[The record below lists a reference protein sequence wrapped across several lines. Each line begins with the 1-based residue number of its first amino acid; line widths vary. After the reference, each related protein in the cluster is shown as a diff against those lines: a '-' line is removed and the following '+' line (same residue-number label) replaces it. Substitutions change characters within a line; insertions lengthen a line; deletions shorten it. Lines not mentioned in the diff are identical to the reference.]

1 MFTLSVKEEI
11 MKKLFAL
18 PAVASIVIAGLFGC
32 SSESTTSVEM
42 GNYEA
47 PVKSGEVARVSAS
60 DAKAHLAMFRH
71 SVVES
76 RQFESTEND
85 SASVEID
92 STLQNENFAVDADV
106 AVEDD
111 SIYTI
116 ASAGVDGSGFAWM
129 VQVENGAVVYS
140 WRESA
145 DAEWQKFTTGKI
157 VEKNELSNV
166 RVERAGK
173 VVVVFVNGKIVSAF
187 RNETTAAFKIEGK
200 ITFGF
205 DKKDP
210 GKCHC
215 HNGHVEQVGVET
227 IEEIIDTPIDSL
239 EVEVPIEE
247 PVEPFGDSVDV
258 NDSAVVATNWIAEW
272 NFNDSANV
280 GLDVTGNGH
289 DATIGEGSVSSV
301 GGIATFDGR
310 SGFEVALAND
320 LNINEFV
327 VEARVK
333 PTRFGTMQNIL
344 VAEPPGRG
352 VDGWMLRIDEGVL
365 TVHLRD
371 AGADGDDWNVF
382 PGKRMTLDEWCEIRV
397 ERSADSVR
405 LFQNGELTVIAA
417 YTGDLTQMRYDWSI
431 GFDGMQQAFHNRY
444 FVGEMD
450 YVRFGS
456 FNGFSNASLS
466 SAKVKKPLVAWE
478 FNEPRFVGLDRMANN
493 STHYLVGNPYIAD
506 STVVLDGESGLQVGL
521 SNVFKRNTFAI
532 EARVKPAKFSEMQ
545 NIIVAE
551 PPGRYGDGWIVRLE
565 YGVLTVHFRDEDT
578 DGTMWNVYEGSRLS
592 LDEWTEIRVERS
604 ADAIKVY
611 QNGELTVNVAA
622 KGDVS
627 QLGYNIGIGYD
638 AMMQAKHDRN
648 FVGEIDYIRYYGL

>member
-1 MFTLSVKEEI
+1 

-145 DAEWQKFTTGKI
+145 DAEWQKFTTGKA
-157 VEKNELSNV
+157 VNKNELSNV

-450 YVRFGS
+450 YVRFVS

>member
-1 MFTLSVKEEI
+1 

>member
-173 VVVVFVNGKIVSAF
+173 VVVVFVNGKIEGAF
-187 RNETTAAFKIEGK
+187 RNETTGVFKIEGK

-205 DKKDP
+205 DKKDS
-210 GKCHC
+210 GMCHC

-227 IEEIIDTPIDSL
+227 
-239 EVEVPIEE
+239 
-247 PVEPFGDSVDV
+247 
-258 NDSAVVATNWIAEW
+258 
-272 NFNDSANV
+272 
-280 GLDVTGNGH
+280 
-289 DATIGEGSVSSV
+289 
-301 GGIATFDGR
+301 R
-310 SGFEVALAND
+310 
-320 LNINEFV
+320 
-327 VEARVK
+327 K
-333 PTRFGTMQNIL
+333 
-344 VAEPPGRG
+344 
-352 VDGWMLRIDEGVL
+352 
-365 TVHLRD
+365 
-371 AGADGDDWNVF
+371 
-382 PGKRMTLDEWCEIRV
+382 
-397 ERSADSVR
+397 
-405 LFQNGELTVIAA
+405 
-417 YTGDLTQMRYDWSI
+417 
-431 GFDGMQQAFHNRY
+431 
-444 FVGEMD
+444 
-450 YVRFGS
+450 
-456 FNGFSNASLS
+456 
-466 SAKVKKPLVAWE
+466 
-478 FNEPRFVGLDRMANN
+478 
-493 STHYLVGNPYIAD
+493 
-506 STVVLDGESGLQVGL
+506 
-521 SNVFKRNTFAI
+521 
-532 EARVKPAKFSEMQ
+532 
-545 NIIVAE
+545 
-551 PPGRYGDGWIVRLE
+551 
-565 YGVLTVHFRDEDT
+565 
-578 DGTMWNVYEGSRLS
+578 
-592 LDEWTEIRVERS
+592 
-604 ADAIKVY
+604 
-611 QNGELTVNVAA
+611 
-622 KGDVS
+622 
-627 QLGYNIGIGYD
+627 
-638 AMMQAKHDRN
+638 
-648 FVGEIDYIRYYGL
+648 

>member
-1 MFTLSVKEEI
+1 

-173 VVVVFVNGKIVSAF
+173 VVVVFVNGKIEGAF

-405 LFQNGELTVIAA
+405 LFQNGELTVAAA
-417 YTGDLTQMRYDWSI
+417 YSGDLTQMRYDWSI
-431 GFDGMQQAFHNRY
+431 GYDGMQQAFHDRY

-450 YVRFGS
+450 YVRFGA
-456 FNGFSNASLS
+456 FNGFSAGTL
-466 SAKVKKPLVAWE
+466 SAKEKKPLVAWE
-478 FNEPRFVGLDRMANN
+478 FNEPSFVGLDRMANN
-493 STHYLVGNPYIAD
+493 STHDLEGNPHIVD
-506 STVVLDGESGLQVGL
+506 STVILDGKSGLQAYL
-521 SNVFKRNTFAI
+521 SKVFQRNTFAI
-532 EARVKPAKFSEMQ
+532 ETRVKPTKFSEMQ

-551 PPGRYGDGWIVRLE
+551 PPGRYGDGWIVRLD

-578 DGTMWNVYEGSRLS
+578 DGTIWNVYEGAMLS
-592 LDEWTEIRVERS
+592 LDEWTEIRVERA

-611 QNGELTVNVAA
+611 QNGELTVNVPT

-627 QLGYNIGIGYD
+627 QLSYDIGIGYD
-638 AMMQAKHDRN
+638 AMMQAKHDRF